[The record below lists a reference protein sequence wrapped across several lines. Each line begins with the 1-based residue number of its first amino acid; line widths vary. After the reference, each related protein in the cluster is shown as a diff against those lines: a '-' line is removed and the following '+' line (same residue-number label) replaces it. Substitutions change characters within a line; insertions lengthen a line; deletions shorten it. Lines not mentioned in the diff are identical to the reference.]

1 MTVNQGN
8 NYYLPPAITVPS
20 SLTITAITNSNPMVV
35 TISVQPFNESNTYIA
50 GMAVI
55 LRIPVTYMMQQANK
69 LVATILSVSGN
80 NLTLNIDSTLFD
92 PFVVPGPNVEQPATL
107 APNGSRNLQYDNTNY
122 KIVPFQNLNPY
133 QGN

>member
-1 MTVNQGN
+1 
-8 NYYLPPAITVPS
+8 
-20 SLTITAITNSNPMVV
+20 MVV
-35 TISVQPFNESNTYIA
+35 TVSVQPVNESNTYIA

-55 LRIPVTYMMQQANK
+55 LRIPVTYMMQQANNR
-69 LVATILSVSGN
+69 VATILSVSGN

-92 PFVVPGPNVEQPATL
+92 PFVVPGPYVLQPATL